1 MPFFDPSLGL
11 KEGDPSSPIFG
22 ALTPFRIF
30 SHNLITET
38 GRYENVLR
46 EQRICQ
52 FGNMGKVED
61 EYHFLLVCLNYLFFL
76 FSFFLVW
83 GGGGFYFFFFV
94 LFLFFDFGFFK
105 PYVFDVVVFFKPY
118 FCHLPTLINIDKI

>member
-61 EYHFLLVCLNYLFFL
+61 EYHFLLVSLNYLFFL
-76 FSFFLVW
+76 FFFSCVC
-83 GGGGFYFFFFV
+83 GGGGGADGLVFIF
-94 LFLFFDFGFFK
+94 FLFCFCFLDFGFFK
-105 PYVFDVVVFFKPY
+105 PYVFVVFFSSHI
-118 FCHLPTLINIDKI
+118 FAICQH